1 VLAVNVKSNTYKD
14 AGVDI
19 DEMELTLK
27 EATNHFINTTNT
39 YNVKSKIGD
48 FGGIYNFNNSLLVSS
63 TDGVGTKIK
72 LAIQSGIYN
81 TVGQDLV
88 NHCVNDILTTGAKP
102 LFFLDY
108 FGTSK
113 LDKVIFLKVIEG
125 ICKACKENNCA
136 LIGGETAEL
145 PETYLENEF
154 DLVGT
159 IVGAI
164 DQPIIG
170 KKIHEG
176 DLIIGLPSSGLHTNG
191 YSLAR
196 KVLFEDA
203 NLPLDTIVPNTD
215 TTLREALMEIH
226 ISYLKP
232 IQKLLDNVEVYG
244 MAHITG
250 GGLTDNVPRILPD
263 GLYANIDRGS
273 WKVPPIFKYISKLG
287 NIDIEEMYRVFNMG
301 IGMVVIIRPIDKEH
315 TMRIL
320 SNCKLIGTIR
330 KGN

>member
-1 VLAVNVKSNTYKD
+1 MTKYKD

-19 DEMELTLK
+19 NEMELTLK

-39 YNVKSKIGD
+39 NNVRSRIGD
-48 FGGIYNFNNSLLVSS
+48 FGGLYNFNNSLLVSS
-63 TDGVGTKIK
+63 TDGVGTKLK
-72 LAIQSGIYN
+72 LAVATRVYN
-81 TVGQDLV
+81 TIGQDLV

-113 LDKVIFLKVIEG
+113 LNKNIFLKVIEG

-159 IVGAI
+159 IVGEV
-164 DQPIIG
+164 DRPIMG
-170 KKIHEG
+170 KKINAG
-176 DLIIGLPSSGLHTNG
+176 DVIIGFPSSGLHTNG

-196 KVLFEDA
+196 KVLFKDA
-203 NLPLDTIVPNTD
+203 KLSFNDFIPNTNIQIWK
-215 TTLREALMEIH
+215 ELMKIH
-226 ISYLKP
+226 TSYLKP
-232 IQKLLDNVEVYG
+232 IQKLLDNVEVLG

-250 GGLTDNVPRILPD
+250 GGLTDNIPRILPD
-263 GLYANIDRGS
+263 GLYADIDRSS
-273 WKVPPIFKYISKLG
+273 WNIPPIFNYISELG

-301 IGMVVIIRPIDKEH
+301 IGMVVIIDSLDKEQ
-315 TMRIL
+315 TLGIFPD
-320 SNCKLIGTIR
+320 CKLIGTVR
-330 KGN
+330 RR